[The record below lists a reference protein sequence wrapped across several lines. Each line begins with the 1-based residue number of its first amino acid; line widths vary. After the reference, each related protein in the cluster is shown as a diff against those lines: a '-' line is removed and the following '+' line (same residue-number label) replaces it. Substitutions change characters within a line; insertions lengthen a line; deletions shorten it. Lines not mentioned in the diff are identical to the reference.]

1 MSNLIYHIVT
11 PENDNPNGFQE
22 FDMIDFVLNY
32 PDRKLLSN
40 TVRLVG
46 DVLVTSTKADN
57 NVFATNNI
65 YLDNLTGAHSFFDS
79 MQTSIDSVGQIE
91 NILEY
96 SKYVKAKALATTS
109 PSDLFKASAVCEM
122 KAPNH
127 SWSRVT
133 LKGVNATRADD
144 ARTDNAN
151 FSIKPDICL
160 NSMFSETGDNS
171 LSYRKSGQIR
181 VSVRVNRGLSAVFGP
196 SVPETSAIGS
206 LTITLTNVR
215 LHFQSILDDGQD
227 SVLTMPNI
235 INVKSTIQSSFANI
249 NCAVPAICRGV
260 TATFIEQSK
269 ENSGLS
275 NPLACNN
282 VPQLSKLQFIY
293 NNTVNNSL
301 VSYQITD
308 YPEMLER
315 FKDSV
320 SLSRHSS
327 ASLLNVKHNNGFG
340 IGLSFGGLMD
350 LSRSRFNIQ
359 MTSAISNVSPFTIN
373 MFFHGVQT
381 L

>member
-1 MSNLIYHIVT
+1 MY
-11 PENDNPNGFQE
+11 
-22 FDMIDFVLNY
+22 
-32 PDRKLLSN
+32 
-40 TVRLVG
+40 
-46 DVLVTSTKADN
+46 
-57 NVFATNNI
+57 
-65 YLDNLTGAHSFFDS
+65 
-79 MQTSIDSVGQIE
+79 
-91 NILEY
+91 
-96 SKYVKAKALATTS
+96 
-109 PSDLFKASAVCEM
+109 
-122 KAPNH
+122 
-127 SWSRVT
+127 
-133 LKGVNATRADD
+133 
-144 ARTDNAN
+144 
-151 FSIKPDICL
+151 
-160 NSMFSETGDNS
+160 SETGDNS
-171 LSYRKSGQIR
+171 LSYRKSGQVR

>member
-1 MSNLIYHIVT
+1 M
-11 PENDNPNGFQE
+11 
-22 FDMIDFVLNY
+22 
-32 PDRKLLSN
+32 LSS
-40 TVRLVG
+40 TVRLTG

-57 NVFATNNI
+57 TTFATNNI

-79 MQTSIDSVGQIE
+79 IQTSIDSVGQIE

-133 LKGVNATRADD
+133 LKGVNATRADN

-160 NSMFSETGDNS
+160 NSMYSETGDNS
-171 LSYRKSGQIR
+171 LSYRKSGQVR
-181 VSVRVNRGLSAVFGP
+181 VSVRVNRGLSTVFGP

-350 LSRSRFNIQ
+350 LSRQRFNIQ
-359 MTSAISNVSPFTIN
+359 MTSAITNVSPFTIN